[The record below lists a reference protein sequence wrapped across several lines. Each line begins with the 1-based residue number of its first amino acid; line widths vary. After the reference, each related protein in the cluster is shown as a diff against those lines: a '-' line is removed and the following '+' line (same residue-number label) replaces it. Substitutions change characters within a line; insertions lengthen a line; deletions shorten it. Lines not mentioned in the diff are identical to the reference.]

1 MAHENKVDVDAVIL
15 MGGFAQSR
23 SLCDFIQEMV
33 REIGQMYGR
42 TYRMLDPSQDESIGS
57 VVDAVA
63 AGAVVR
69 TLNKE
74 SGPNRVAK
82 TAYGLGVFEP
92 YDKEVHGSQAT
103 LDGVCD
109 PREKYVK
116 CIQWISKIVS

>member
-1 MAHENKVDVDAVIL
+1 MKSAKCMAAHIGCLIPVKTKGLLDSI
-15 MGGFAQSR
+15 
-23 SLCDFIQEMV
+23 CIQAKKAN
-33 REIGQMYGR
+33 IN
-42 TYRMLDPSQDESIGS
+42 SSIGS

-92 YDKEVHGSQAT
+92 YDKEVHGNQAT
-103 LDGVCD
+103 LDGLCD

-116 CIQWISKIVS
+116 CIQWVSKIVS

>member
-1 MAHENKVDVDAVIL
+1 MAAHIGCLIPVKTKGLLDSI
-15 MGGFAQSR
+15 
-23 SLCDFIQEMV
+23 CIQAKRFNMN
-33 REIGQMYGR
+33 
-42 TYRMLDPSQDESIGS
+42 SSIGS

-69 TLNKE
+69 ALNKE

-92 YDKEVHGSQAT
+92 YDNKVHGSQAT